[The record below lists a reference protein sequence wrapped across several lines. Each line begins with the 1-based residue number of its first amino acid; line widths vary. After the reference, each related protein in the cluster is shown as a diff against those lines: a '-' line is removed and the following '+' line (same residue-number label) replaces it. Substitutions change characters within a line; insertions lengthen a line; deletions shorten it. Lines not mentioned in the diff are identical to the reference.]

1 MILATVTLHGPSSSS
16 SPSSSALTV
25 SYSERS
31 HAAGRIPST
40 PSLRDYQQPG
50 ESETL

>member
-1 MILATVTLHGPSSSS
+1 
-16 SPSSSALTV
+16 V

>member
-1 MILATVTLHGPSSSS
+1 MILATVTLHGPSS